1 MLKTGSFLSRMLVL
15 GMLVLLSSVLIQ
27 CQSSRKV
34 TRVSADQTSDLS
46 GRWND
51 TDSRLT
57 AEAMIRDLLSKP
69 WLLEYV
75 DLNDEKPVVIVG
87 SIRNKSSEHIPV
99 DLFIKDIEKE
109 LINSGQI
116 SFVASEKEREEIRK
130 ERLDQQSFSSLE
142 TAKQLANET
151 GADYMLQG
159 SINTIVD
166 SYEGQKAVYYQVNL
180 ELIHLEKNLKVWIGD
195 KKIKKM
201 IEQNRYKW

>member
-166 SYEGQKAVYYQVNL
+166 SFEGQKAVYYQVNL

>member
-1 MLKTGSFLSRMLVL
+1 MLKTGSFFSRMLII
-15 GMLVLLSSVLIQ
+15 GMLVLFSSVLIQ

-57 AEAMIRDLLSKP
+57 AEAMIRDVLSKP

-87 SIRNKSSEHIPV
+87 TIRNKSSEHIPV

-116 SFVASEKEREEIRK
+116 NFVASEKEREEIRK